1 MKFSSK
7 NLGLN
12 GRDFMLGFHTV
23 LDCYGLGFKPETD
36 VSWFGCLFCVI
47 IMVYG

>member
-12 GRDFMLGFHTV
+12 GRDFMLGFHAV
-23 LDCYGLGFKPETD
+23 CDHCGLGFEPEND
-36 VSWFGCLFCVI
+36 VSGFGLLVL
-47 IMVYG
+47 

>member
-7 NLGLN
+7 NLGRD

-23 LDCYGLGFKPETD
+23 RDCYGLGFELEID
-36 VSWFGCLFCVI
+36 VSWLGLLVL
-47 IMVYG
+47 